1 MTKGI
6 ILAGG
11 AGSRLH
17 PLTLVTSKQ
26 LLPVY
31 DKPMIYYPLS
41 VLLMAQI
48 KEILIISTERD
59 LPNFSYLLGDG
70 SQFGV
75 SIFYLVQPRPEGIAQ
90 AFILAEEFIQ
100 DSPVCL
106 ILGDNIFYGSTIQDS
121 LKKVQDH
128 KEGGLVFCY
137 EVLHPSR
144 YGVVEF
150 GEKKE
155 IKRIIEKPKNPP
167 SNYAVTGLYCYD
179 SLVVE
184 MAKSLKPSPRG
195 ELEITDINNLY
206 LQEGKLKAHLFERGF
221 AWLDTGTHEA
231 LHAAS
236 SYVQTIQERQGVQ
249 VCCPEEIAF
258 SAGFISLEQL
268 ERAGKKLAN
277 TDYGQYLLKIVKKE
291 LETSFSFS

>member
-41 VLLMAQI
+41 ILLMAGI
-48 KEILIISTERD
+48 TEILIISTPRD
-59 LPNFSYLLGDG
+59 LPNFEALLKDG
-70 SQFGV
+70 KQFGV
-75 SIFYLVQPRPEGIAQ
+75 KFSYIEQKKPEGIAQ
-90 AFILAEEFIQ
+90 AFILAEDFIQ
-100 DSPVCL
+100 NEAVCL
-106 ILGDNIFYGSTIQDS
+106 ILGDNIFYGPSIKES
-121 LKKVQDH
+121 LVAVKNHQK
-128 KEGGLVFCY
+128 GGLIFCY
-137 EVLHPSR
+137 EVKNPHR

-150 GEKKE
+150 DENKS
-155 IKRIIEKPKNPP
+155 IKQIVEKPKNPP

-179 SLVVE
+179 ASVVKI
-184 MAKSLKPSPRG
+184 AKQLQPSVRG
-195 ELEITDINNLY
+195 ELEITDVNNYY
-206 LQEGKLKAHLFERGF
+206 LQSQTLKAHLIERGF

-236 SYVQTIQERQGVQ
+236 SYVQTIQERQGIQ
-249 VCCPEEIAF
+249 ICCPEEIAYEM
-258 SAGFISLEQL
+258 GFISLEQL
-268 ERAGKKLAN
+268 ERAGKSLAN
-277 TDYGQYLLKIVKKE
+277 TDYGAYILSIVAKK
-291 LETSFSFS
+291 LETVFFL